1 MSVTDTKHSTF
12 PGKNNGLGRLKVY
25 HISLQLRELAQ
36 LVLRGAGV
44 LESTASA
51 GSRESRPKPRQQQ
64 ARLRDVGPERGRGS
78 RVVVPPASTAS
89 GAASGRPKADEKAQG
104 TASAALTR

>member
-1 MSVTDTKHSTF
+1 M
-12 PGKNNGLGRLKVY
+12 VY

-36 LVLRGAGV
+36 LVLRGVGV

-51 GSRESRPKPRQQQ
+51 GSRESRPKLRQQE

-89 GAASGRPKADEKAQG
+89 GAASGGPEADEKAQG
-104 TASAALTR
+104 TGSAALTR